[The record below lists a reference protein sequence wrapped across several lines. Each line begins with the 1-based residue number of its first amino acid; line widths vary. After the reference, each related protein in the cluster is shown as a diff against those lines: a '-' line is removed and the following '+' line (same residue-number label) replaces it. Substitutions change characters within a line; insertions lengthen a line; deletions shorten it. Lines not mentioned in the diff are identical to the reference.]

1 VVPSVWASSQT
12 ADSLE
17 LDRRLRAVKSSFA
30 RTYADDGRY
39 RMVEVAAA
47 GYPIVSVRATP
58 NGHDVTPSV
67 RDATSNVTSNVT
79 SNERAVTSY
88 CDGT

>member
-1 VVPSVWASSQT
+1 MWAASQT
-12 ADSLE
+12 VDSLE
-17 LDRRLRAVKSSFA
+17 LDRRLRVVKSSVV

-39 RMVEVAAA
+39 RRVEVAAA
-47 GYPIVSVRATP
+47 GFLIVSVRATP
-58 NGHDVTPSV
+58 NGRDVTPSV

-79 SNERAVTSY
+79 SNETAVTSY